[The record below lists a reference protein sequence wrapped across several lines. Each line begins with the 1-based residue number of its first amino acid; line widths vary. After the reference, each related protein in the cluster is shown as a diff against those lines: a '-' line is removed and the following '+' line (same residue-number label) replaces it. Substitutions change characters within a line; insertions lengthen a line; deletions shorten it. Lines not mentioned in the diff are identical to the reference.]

1 MHIMKNDPLFPG
13 SLPSKTQPIDFF
25 LVCDDVAY
33 SLQRLITGNKINL
46 SLEFFAEVQG
56 EEETLRGDVL
66 VADEKTVLITEEL
79 AVGVAHAK
87 DGVLGVA
94 LLVEHGFV
102 YFVLGRFLSG
112 GEGTCWK
119 IQVKN

>member
-1 MHIMKNDPLFPG
+1 MKNDPLFPG